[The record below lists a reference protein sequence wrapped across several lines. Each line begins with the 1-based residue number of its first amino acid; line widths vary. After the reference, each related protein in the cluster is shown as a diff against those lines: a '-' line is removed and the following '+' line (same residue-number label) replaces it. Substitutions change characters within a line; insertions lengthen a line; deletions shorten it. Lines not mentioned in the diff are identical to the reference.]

1 VNAPYAPD
9 VAPIGAQLRRIRSE
23 RGLTQEALAER
34 SGVSVDLVKKLE
46 QGKRASA
53 RLTTLIA
60 LANALDVTLSQLTDK
75 QPQLN
80 GGTDRLL
87 LGLRDAILS
96 PRLLAGLDPE
106 ADREPTPLP
115 VLDAALR
122 RAWGAYWAGQFSDLA
137 RAVPDLIVEAHATR
151 AHVGTAAASA
161 LTQAYQ
167 LAACLLVQLGRDEIA
182 ATAAERAITAAAAG
196 EDPLQWATVCGTYTW
211 VLLAQGR
218 TGEAEHLAG
227 RVAEQIE
234 PRLST
239 AQPQQLTVWGGMLLW
254 ALAAAAA
261 AGQESAVPEYL
272 SLATAGAARLPR
284 DRHDYEV
291 NFGRTQVAM
300 QATHAWAVLGHPDR
314 ALSAAPGVDRSDL
327 QTISYGRHLIDL
339 AQAHADASK
348 DGQAVTVLHEAADL
362 APVWFR
368 NQGSARTLVGEVRR
382 RHHHP
387 SAALRSLISRL
398 GPAEGHNTAH
408 I

>member
-1 VNAPYAPD
+1 MSDPV
-9 VAPIGAQLRRIRSE
+9 VVSIGEQLRTLRGE
-23 RGLTQEALAER
+23 RGITQEALADR
-34 SGVSVDLVKKLE
+34 SGVSVDLIKKLE
-46 QGKRASA
+46 QGQRATA
-53 RLTTLIA
+53 RLTTLIS
-60 LANALDVTLSQLTDK
+60 LANALDVTLSRLTDK
-75 QPQLN
+75 QPRLN
-80 GGTDRLL
+80 GGTDRLV

-96 PRLLAGLDPE
+96 PRLLAGLDSE
-106 ADREPTPLP
+106 AERDPTPLP
-115 VLDAALR
+115 VLNGAIR
-122 RAWGAYWAGQFSDLA
+122 QAWAAYWAGRFADLA
-137 RAVPDLIVEAHATR
+137 RTVPDLISEAHTT
-151 AHVGTAAASA
+151 HSHIGTPAASA

-196 EDPLQWATVCGTYTW
+196 DDQLQWATVCGTYTW

-218 TGEAEHLAG
+218 TVEAEHLSG

-239 AQPQQLTVWGGMLLW
+239 AAPQQLTVWGGMLLW

-261 AGQESAVPEYL
+261 AGREGAVPDYL
-272 SLATAGAARLPR
+272 ALATAGAARLPH

-291 NFGRTQVAM
+291 NFGPTQVAM

-314 ALSAAPGVDRSDL
+314 ALSAVPGVDRSDL
-327 QTISYGRHLIDL
+327 PTISYGRHLIDV
-339 AQAHADASK
+339 AQAHADANQ
-348 DGQAVTVLHEAADL
+348 DGRAVAVLHEAADL

-368 NQGSARTLVGEVRR
+368 NQGSARTLAEDVRR

-387 SAALRSLISRL
+387 SAALRSLIGRL